1 MNVFEF
7 LLVIVSIVLGLG
19 ITELL
24 AGLVRILRGELVPG
38 RLHALW
44 MFVIVQLQ
52 VQLAW
57 GLWGLRSKA
66 EWLYPE
72 FLLLLLAPVLLY
84 LTAAVIFPSAGSD
97 ESLDNH
103 LMRRRRPLFLLLTAY
118 VIVAG
123 LFSWLLFDEDL
134 TPISAVIRLVAVI
147 ILVALANTARRHV
160 HLVLGLVVLALQLW
174 FTYVFTFVVGATPAA
189 V

>member
-7 LLVIVSIVLGLG
+7 LLVIVAILLGLG
-19 ITELL
+19 IAELL
-24 AGLVRILRGELVPG
+24 AGLVRILRGELVAG

-44 MFVIVQLQ
+44 IFIIFQLQ

-66 EWLYPE
+66 EWQYPE

-84 LTAAVIFPSAGSD
+84 LTAAVIFPSVGFD
-97 ESLDNH
+97 ESLDDY
-103 LMRRRRPLFLLLTAY
+103 LMRRRRPLFLLLTGY
-118 VIVAG
+118 VIVAS

-134 TPISAVIRLVAVI
+134 TLTAAIIRLPAVAV
-147 ILVALANTARRHV
+147 LVTLAATDRRRL
-160 HLVLGLVVLALQLW
+160 HLALGLVILALQFW

-189 V
+189 A

>member
-44 MFVIVQLQ
+44 MFVIFQLQ

-57 GLWGLRSKA
+57 GLWGLRAKV
-66 EWLYPE
+66 EWQYPE

-84 LTAAVIFPSAGSD
+84 LAAAVIFPKV
-97 ESLDNH
+97 ETPERLDAH
-103 LMRRRRPLFLLLTAY
+103 LIRRRRPFFLLLTGY
-118 VIVAG
+118 VMVAA
-123 LFSWLLFDEDL
+123 LYSWLLFDEEL
-134 TPISAVIRLVAVI
+134 TLIAAVIRLPAI
-147 ILVALANTARRHV
+147 AILATLAITERPRV

-174 FTYVFTFVVGATPAA
+174 FTYVFTFVVDATAAA

>member
-1 MNVFEF
+1 VNVFEF

-24 AGLVRILRGELVPG
+24 AGFVRILRGELVAG
-38 RLHALW
+38 KLHALW
-44 MFVIVQLQ
+44 MFVILQLQ

-57 GLWGLRSKA
+57 GLWGLRSKVA
-66 EWLYPE
+66 WQYPE

-84 LTAAVIFPSAGSD
+84 LTAAVIFPSVGSD
-97 ESLDNH
+97 ENLDIH
-103 LMRRRRPLFLLLTAY
+103 LMRRRRPLFLLLAGY
-118 VIVAG
+118 VFVTG

-134 TPISAVIRLVAVI
+134 TLTSAIIRLPAI
-147 ILVALANTARRHV
+147 AILVTLATTERRPL

-174 FTYVFTFVVGATPAA
+174 FTYVFTFVVGAAQTAA
-189 V
+189 